1 MKSAKTM
8 TIAMAMLFMGMT
20 AVQGTTEEKGTP
32 GKNELQV
39 ICSPELE
46 SLANQLVGDYTNM
59 HEGTQI
65 KVIPMKNREV
75 FRNLQEGTVALVNKD
90 YMAGLEGK
98 QYFKMVVGRDVLV
111 PIMNARHP
119 QRDLILDEGISP
131 YDFSMICTSGGNIS
145 WGEVLGISD
154 QRAVHAY
161 MADESSAAD
170 YLAEFMHTD
179 PGELA
184 GLARLDP
191 EKMMKKIA
199 DDPGAI
205 GFCSLTCLMKMES
218 KGLSAGIELI
228 PVDMDGDGQIGTFE
242 DIYESSSMLSHAIF
256 VGRFPRQLYSRIYA
270 VTVEQAAGASVNAF
284 MEWLLTGG
292 QETLASAGILE
303 LGYGERNSRLEQL
316 SGHERAIASVPVKAS
331 PARVFLVVAGFLLL
345 LGFLIYALASITGR
359 RKMAPLDSFPQD
371 DGSSAVPGGLFFDRS
386 HTWTFMEKSGRVR
399 IGIDNFLQHV
409 CGSVTR
415 VSMKQPGEK
424 IKRGDTF
431 LTLIQNG
438 KRLEIKSPVS
448 GIIQEQNKA
457 LIKDASLLN
466 SQPYADGWVLM
477 VEPQSWIT
485 ELKSYFMG
493 QAYTDWLKSE
503 MARLKEFLAS
513 TMNLQDTKE
522 AKLVLQD
529 GGELRESVLESFG
542 PEVWE
547 EFQEG
552 FINNAK

>member
-8 TIAMAMLFMGMT
+8 TIAMAMLFIGMI
-20 AVQGTTEEKGTP
+20 AVQGAPEEKGTP

-39 ICSPELE
+39 ICSPKLE
-46 SLANQLVGDYTNM
+46 VLANQLVSDYTNM
-59 HEGTQI
+59 NEETQI
-65 KVIPMKNREV
+65 RVIVAKNREV
-75 FRNLQEGTVALVNKD
+75 YGNLQEGTVALVNKD
-90 YMAGLEGK
+90 GFAGMEGK
-98 QYFKMVVGRDVLV
+98 QYFKVVVGRDVLV

-119 QRDLILDEGISP
+119 QRDLILNEGISP
-131 YDFSMICTSGGNIS
+131 YDFSVIFTSREKIT
-145 WGEVLGISD
+145 WGEVLGLSD
-154 QRAVHAY
+154 QHPVHAY
-161 MADESSAAD
+161 VPDESCSLD

-184 GLARLDP
+184 GLVRLEP
-191 EKMMKKIA
+191 EEMMKKIA
-199 DDPGAI
+199 GDPGAI
-205 GFCSLTCLMKMES
+205 GFCSLSCLMKMES
-218 KGLSAGIELI
+218 NGLDTGIELV
-228 PVDMDGDGQIGTFE
+228 PVDMDGDGQIGSFE
-242 DIYESSSMLSHAIF
+242 EIYESSSMLSHAIF
-256 VGRFPRQLYSRIYA
+256 VGRFPKDLYSRIFA
-270 VTVEQAAGASVNAF
+270 VTIEQPAGTTEIAF
-284 MEWLLTGG
+284 MEWLISGG

-303 LGYGERNSRLEQL
+303 LGYGERNSRMEQL
-316 SGHERAIASVPVKAS
+316 LGHEQAIASVPVKAS
-331 PARVFLVVAGFLLL
+331 PARVYLVVAGFLLL
-345 LGFLIYALASITGR
+345 LGFLIYAWASITGR
-359 RKMAPLDSFPQD
+359 RKMAPLVSFPQ
-371 DGSSAVPGGLFFDRS
+371 GEGSAVFPGGLFFDRS
-386 HTWTFMEKSGRVR
+386 HTWTFMEKSGWVR
-399 IGIDNFLQHV
+399 IGIDDFLQHV

-415 VSMKQPGEK
+415 VAMKQPGEK

-431 LTLIQNG
+431 LTMIQNG

-457 LIKDASLLN
+457 LIHDASLLN

-477 VEPQSWIT
+477 VEPQRWIT

-513 TMNLQDTKE
+513 TMNIQDE

-529 GGELRESVLESFG
+529 GGELRESVLELLG

>member
-59 HEGTQI
+59 YEGAQI

-184 GLARLDP
+184 GLARMDP

-359 RKMAPLDSFPQD
+359 RKMAPLVSFPQD
-371 DGSSAVPGGLFFDRS
+371 DGSSVVPGGLFFDRS

>member
-8 TIAMAMLFMGMT
+8 TIAMAMFFIGMT
-20 AVQGTTEEKGTP
+20 AVQGLPEEKGIP

-46 SLANQLVGDYTNM
+46 SLANQLVSAYTNLNG
-59 HEGTQI
+59 ETQI
-65 KVIPMKNREV
+65 KVIPVNSREV
-75 FRNLQEGTVALVNKD
+75 YVNLQPGSVALVNKD
-90 YMAGLEGK
+90 DMAGLEGK
-98 QYFKMVVGRDVLV
+98 QYFNMVVGRDVLV

-119 QRDLILDEGISP
+119 QRDLIQAEGISP
-131 YDFSMICTSGGNIS
+131 YDFSIIYTSSGSIS
-145 WGEVLGISD
+145 WGEVLGTSD
-154 QRAVHAY
+154 RHPVHAY
-161 MADESSAAD
+161 AVDGSRALA
-170 YLAEFMHTD
+170 YLADFTHCD
-179 PGELA
+179 PGKLA
-184 GLARLDP
+184 GMDCLEPEELMAR
-191 EKMMKKIA
+191 IA

-205 GFCSLTCLMKMES
+205 GFCSLTCLMDMES
-218 KGLSAGIELI
+218 NGLDAAIELV
-228 PVDMDGDGQIGTFE
+228 PVDMDGNGQIGTFE

-256 VGRFPRQLYSRIYA
+256 VGRFPGDLYSRIFA
-270 VTVEQAAGASVNAF
+270 VTAEQPAGTRANAF
-284 MEWLLTGG
+284 MEWLLNGG

-303 LGYGERNSRLEQL
+303 LGYGERNSRMDQL
-316 SGHERAIASVPVKAS
+316 AGHEQALASVPVKAS
-331 PARVFLVVAGFLLL
+331 LARVYLVVAGFLLL
-345 LGFLIYALASITGR
+345 LGFLIYALASIGLR
-359 RKMAPLDSFPQD
+359 RNQTPIVSFPED
-371 DGSSAVPGGLFFDRS
+371 DGSSVVPGGLFFDRS
-386 HTWTFMEKSGRVR
+386 HTWSFMEKSGRVR

-552 FINNAK
+552 FINNSK